1 MTTVNNAIGTIS
13 LRHSKIADVKLD
25 FATVEKEAAPGIEK
39 SYIIAVTN
47 LSSHC
52 LTIAGTRRI
61 GGSDAEWKWFPIPK
75 TCRNCTTSYEQCV
88 REGRYSAIM
97 STDCT
102 SAPFELFVG
111 YKISD
116 TEVRGGVVDVRPNC
130 SFPGGVIG
138 FTD

>member
-1 MTTVNNAIGTIS
+1 MSTVNNAIGTIS
-13 LRHSKIADVKLD
+13 LRHSKILDIKLD
-25 FATVEKEAAPGIEK
+25 VQLVAKSAASGLEK
-39 SYIIAVTN
+39 SYVIAVTN

-61 GGSDAEWKWFPIPK
+61 GGSDAEWKWTPIPQ
-75 TCRNCTTSYEQCV
+75 TCKNCTTSYQQCV
-88 REGRYSAIM
+88 KEGRYSAIM

-111 YKISD
+111 YSISD
-116 TEVRGGVVDVRPNC
+116 TEVRGGIVDITPNC
-130 SFPGGVIG
+130 SYAGGVIG

>member
-1 MTTVNNAIGTIS
+1 MTTVASAIGTIS
-13 LRHSKIADVKLD
+13 LRNSKIVEHKLD
-25 FATVEKEAAPGIEK
+25 VAAVAKTPAVGLEK

-47 LSSHC
+47 SSSHC

-61 GGSDAEWKWFPIPK
+61 GGSDAEWKWTPIPQ
-75 TCRNCTTSYEQCV
+75 TCRNCTTSYQQCV
-88 REGRYSAIM
+88 KEGRYSAIM

-111 YKISD
+111 YSISD
-116 TEVRGGVVDVRPNC
+116 TEVRGGIVDITPNC
-130 SFPGGVIG
+130 SYPGGVIG